1 MRWKVSFALF
11 IIGLLVRLP
20 LSLYFD
26 GLYGQDSFAYFNYG
40 IDVQQAVQ
48 QLTPPDAMYWPMGFP
63 ILLAGVFTVV
73 GESAEAAQLLVMVC
87 GALTGSL
94 TFLLVADADGVSI
107 CKTDGIHPALTIPA
121 LFGALLVTFSGQ
133 ILQSSVVIMADVPA
147 LMLAILS
154 AWCLVRYAK
163 DHQLRWLLISSGTL
177 AFAGITRW
185 TYLLLVLPYAGFFL
199 WQIKRTPSMVF
210 LRHGF
215 YAGGVGL
222 LILVPQLAHSQ
233 QNPAALEGHSWLKN
247 WSLSHADEKNFVT
260 SDGTF
265 HYEHPIAYYYA
276 RAAWEGYFIHPIFLP
291 FMLLGLLHL
300 IRQQNFPLLILLGG
314 WLLVEYGFLIGIP
327 YQNIRFSLA
336 FFVPLAV
343 LAGVGVTW
351 AGGFFIH
358 GLRIISGWVKR
369 FRVGFNRLPIHST
382 GIDSHANRVIKN
394 GLAFG
399 IVFFSLYT
407 TTTAAQT
414 EIDHFIGLKNADVDA
429 LEWTQT
435 MIPEPGATVYT
446 LDLWLMMQHYTPELH
461 AQQIYYETPQTLATK
476 NLGSTYWLL
485 NLWTIENQWV
495 GKAPYIAY
503 HWLDEHYRL
512 KRIGRHGYY
521 TLLQVED
528 DEH

>member
-1 MRWKVSFALF
+1 MV
-11 IIGLLVRLP
+11 GLLVRLP
-20 LSLYFD
+20 LSLHFD

-94 TFLLVADADGVSI
+94 TFLLVADGVYPTLSLPI
-107 CKTDGIHPALTIPA
+107 PMGRESKGGELHRQIIPA
-121 LFGALLVTFSGQ
+121 LSSALLVTFSGQ

-163 DHQLRWLLISSGTL
+163 DHPLRWLLFSSGTL

-185 TYLLLVLPYAGFFL
+185 TYLLLVLPYGVFFVYFTSPPNPL
-199 WQIKRTPSMVF
+199 SVKQRGGARLAHPRLRGGVAEG

-215 YAGGVGL
+215 YAGVVGL

-233 QNPAALEGHSWLKN
+233 RNPAALEGHSWLKN

-276 RAAWEGYFIHPIFLP
+276 RAAWDGYFIHPIFLP
-291 FMLLGLLHL
+291 FILLGLLHL
-300 IRQQNFPLLILLGG
+300 IRQQNFPLLILVGG

-343 LAGVGVTW
+343 LAGVGLAQITLVLW
-351 AGGFFIH
+351 
-358 GLRIISGWVKR
+358 GLMDSIDAVPTAFSVGTRYIVSAITILIS
-369 FRVGFNRLPIHST
+369 I
-382 GIDSHANRVIKN
+382 
-394 GLAFG
+394 
-399 IVFFSLYT
+399 YT

-414 EIDHFIGLKNADVDA
+414 EIDRFIGLKNADVDA
-429 LEWTQT
+429 LEWTQA
-435 MIPEPGATVYT
+435 MIPEPAATVYT

-461 AQQIYYETPQTLATK
+461 AQQIYYETPQTLANK
-476 NLGSTYWLL
+476 NLDSTYWLL